1 MAELHDRDEFA
12 MLVTV
17 KLKYHSFRY
26 TKFLT
31 IRNQIFFQDVFFLID
46 VSFYFCF
53 TERQYSCCKEKNM
66 DFRVWLPSTLILALA
81 LMNIVALSKIL
92 ILS

>member
-17 KLKYHSFRY
+17 KIKYYSFRY

-31 IRNQIFFQDVFFLID
+31 IRNQIFFQDVFF
-46 VSFYFCF
+46 
-53 TERQYSCCKEKNM
+53 
-66 DFRVWLPSTLILALA
+66 
-81 LMNIVALSKIL
+81 
-92 ILS
+92 